1 MIASHSMTLSA
12 PPSARA
18 PGPDL
23 LRAVAIAWIM
33 LYHLESHG
41 LRLPGRLIA
50 YGWMGVDLFFVLS
63 GYLIGWQ
70 LLRPWALGT
79 PPAWRP
85 WWTQFMLRRA
95 LRILPA
101 YGTVLALYVL
111 LPASREAELMRPL
124 WQFLT
129 FTINVLPGAPEARA
143 FSHAWSLCVEE
154 HFYVL
159 LPPVAWWLARRPAAG
174 KTVAVALGVLLGCML
189 LRAWLWRQELAPLQG
204 QGAYVGR
211 FIALIY
217 MPSPVRL
224 DGLLM
229 GVMLA
234 VVRGFRPAWWAA
246 LMARGTLLLGAGMAG
261 LALAM
266 WLLRGVPDF
275 AGIVFGYPLLSC
287 SLACVLAGCLSEQSW
302 PGRWRVPGA
311 AALATLAFSLYLT
324 HKQVYHALDAYL
336 GDALGGSPVLVF
348 CLYNGAALLAAAAL
362 YWLVERPGLRLRTRL
377 LAPLPVQGLQP
388 SA

>member
-1 MIASHSMTLSA
+1 MIASHSMSLS
-12 PPSARA
+12 PPASARA
-18 PGPDL
+18 PGLDL
-23 LRAVAIAWIM
+23 LRALAIAWIM

-41 LRLPGRLIA
+41 VRLPGPLIA

-70 LLRPWALGT
+70 LLRPWAAGA

-85 WWTQFMLRRA
+85 WWRQFMLRRS

-101 YGTVLALYVL
+101 YGTVLALYL
-111 LPASREAELMRPL
+111 LWPASGEADVMRPL

-129 FTINVLPGAPEARA
+129 FTVNLFPAAPDARA

-154 HFYVL
+154 HFYLL
-159 LPPVAWWLARRPAAG
+159 LPPVAWWLARRPSAR
-174 KTVAVALGVLLGCML
+174 KTAAVALGVLIGGML

-204 QGAYVGR
+204 QDAYVGR
-211 FIALIY
+211 FIACIY
-217 MPSPVRL
+217 MPSPARL

-234 VVRGFRPAWWAA
+234 VTRGFRPAWWAA
-246 LMARGTLLLGAGMAG
+246 LMARGALLLGVGMAG

-266 WLLRGVPDF
+266 WLLRGVPGF

-287 SLACVLAGCLSEQSW
+287 SLACVLAGCLSGQTW
-302 PGRWRVPGA
+302 PGRRRVPGA
-311 AALATLAFSLYLT
+311 ATLATLAFSLYLT
-324 HKQVYHALDAYL
+324 HKQAYHALDAYL
-336 GDALGGSPVLVF
+336 GDALATSAVLAF
-348 CLYNGAALLAAAAL
+348 CAYNGAALLAAAAL

-377 LAPLPVQGLQP
+377 LAPVPARGTTQW
-388 SA
+388 A